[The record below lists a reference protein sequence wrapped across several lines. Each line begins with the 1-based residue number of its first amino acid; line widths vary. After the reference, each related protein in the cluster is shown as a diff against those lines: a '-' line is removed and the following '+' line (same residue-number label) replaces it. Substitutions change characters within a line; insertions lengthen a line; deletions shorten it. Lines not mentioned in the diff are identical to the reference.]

1 MREIYAIINA
11 NDFDIKGN
19 LSQLSKAKNI
29 VITFGNDENIRNN
42 LYFDKYFN
50 YSSRDKSVLWIV
62 LFTGKNFYFSN
73 NVVSIVKKK

>member
-50 YSSRDKSVLWIV
+50 YSNRDKSVLWIV